1 MVDDCWKIDGWLSF
15 FGTGMWAVRCCA
27 LLLAME
33 RVWMLGVVGDGGI
46 VVAMVSVGTFFG
58 EGGMVD
64 KNGGWLYVGKGAGF

>member
-1 MVDDCWKIDGWLSF
+1 
-15 FGTGMWAVRCCA
+15 
-27 LLLAME
+27 ME

-64 KNGGWLYVGKGAGF
+64 KMRVGCTWEKGRGLNKVG